1 MIFISGCSLFN
12 RTPSS
17 IKTFMTVSEQ
27 YKELRYIPNS
37 VAITR
42 LECAYL
48 FALFL
53 PVQMSVDFAEVP
65 LDLRLKLYP
74 KTAYSTV
81 KRDIMST
88 FPDNTFKPDERIRK
102 YQLAIFITRFIADI
116 DPFFDK
122 GIKEIEIRDVNE
134 SFFAYKSINT
144 VVSRNIIEL
153 KNGNFDPY
161 AYITGREAINYFHR
175 LSRFYR

>member
-88 FPDNTFKPDERIRK
+88 FPDNTFKPNERIRK